1 MMFRCNINNYINIII
16 SKNKNG
22 FQCVIHTLGRVEKSQ
37 LIREWSDVE
46 IVLSWKGTCF
56 MKFYSCLRFIC
67 YVKCLFC
74 PFFPNFHSLFHFCRC
89 NNFIILK
96 VLGVYEPLKI
106 FDVLE
111 NSSNNNMI
119 TQSIDSLSCNLSYSS
134 NYNWLFWYISGLDS
148 GLPCIMWMFKNSRP
162 H

>member
-1 MMFRCNINNYINIII
+1 MIFRCNTNTYINIII

-22 FQCVIHTLGRVEKSQ
+22 FQWVIHRFDGVEKSK
-37 LIREWSDVE
+37 LIKEWSDVE

-56 MKFYSCLRFIC
+56 MKIYSCLSFIC
-67 YVKCLFC
+67 YVKCLFLSI
-74 PFFPNFHSLFHFCRC
+74 FSFPNIHSLFHFCRC

-96 VLGVYEPLKI
+96 VFGVYEPLKLLH
-106 FDVLE
+106 VLQ
-111 NSSNNNMI
+111 I
-119 TQSIDSLSCNLSYSS
+119 LDSLSYNLSYSS
-134 NYNWLFWYISGLDS
+134 NYTWLFWYISGLHN